1 MNFIQSLSEV
11 FHDSFS
17 LLLKGAGKTFELA
30 FLSLLVATILGLV
43 FGMLRISTN
52 KFLRFIAHAYLSIIR
67 GTPLYVQL
75 VFSYFVLLPAI
86 FGQSIDPF
94 TAGALALSLNAGA
107 YLVEIFRGGIESID
121 KGQMEAGRAIG
132 FTHFQTM
139 RYIILPQAVKRMI
152 PSFVNQFIITLK
164 DTSLLSTI
172 GIMELMYSG
181 QTIYSVNF
189 KILEVLTIVA
199 FMYWVIV
206 TLLTIV
212 ANWIERRMAQ
222 S

>member
-1 MNFIQSLSEV
+1 MDFIHSLIEV
-11 FHDSFS
+11 FRDSFP
-17 LLLKGAGKTFELA
+17 LLLKGAGKTFQLA
-30 FLSLLVATILGLV
+30 FLSLIVATILGLF
-43 FGMLRISTN
+43 FGMLRISKN
-52 KFLRFIAHAYLSIIR
+52 KFLRFIAHVYLSIIR

-75 VFSYFVLLPAI
+75 VFSYFVLLPII

-139 RYIILPQAVKRMI
+139 RYIILPQAVKRMV

-189 KILEVLTIVA
+189 KTFEVLTIVA
-199 FMYWVIV
+199 LMYWLIV
-206 TLLTIV
+206 TLLTMA

>member
-1 MNFIQSLSEV
+1 MNFIESLYDV
-11 FHDSFS
+11 FLDSLPI
-17 LLLKGAGKTFELA
+17 LLHGAAKTFQLA
-30 FLSLLVATILGLV
+30 VLSLIAATILGLV

-52 KFLRFIAHAYLSIIR
+52 KMLRFIAHIYLSVIR

-75 VFSYFVLLPAI
+75 VFSYFALLPAI

-139 RYIILPQAVKRMI
+139 RYIILPQAIKRMV

-164 DTSLLSTI
+164 DTSLLSAI
-172 GIMELMYSG
+172 GVMELMYSG

-189 KILEVLTIVA
+189 KTFEVLTIVA
-199 FMYWVIV
+199 FMYWAIV
-206 TLLTIV
+206 TLLTSV